1 MSKSLKYTT
10 SHPTHQILQI
20 RVLLGDFFFNSKRD
34 LSLGAVALN
43 VALIPWFKQDWNLR
57 GTNILYLTW
66 SDLKIAT

>member
-43 VALIPWFKQDWNLR
+43 VALIP
-57 GTNILYLTW
+57 
-66 SDLKIAT
+66 